1 MAPAAPAA
9 SRSPRPGSGSGPAA
23 DTKKWLPS
31 GKRGQRSPRRAD
43 RDRFHPSEETT
54 RRRRGQ
60 PRSGRPAGREARLPP
75 PSAAATPEGERDRG
89 HGPDLV
95 SRGCRGVVGAAF
107 AVGVAWAT
115 NGEPPSPAEVVV
127 SAVPIL
133 NVASAKDHG
142 ETVIPIIVM
151 LLGWKAT
158 VVTGSAYGVYKYGEA
173 VQEEPILAIP
183 PAAAGL
189 GAPAHTLGAKG
200 GYGNLLCYPGK
211 PGCGSRRR

>member
-1 MAPAAPAA
+1 MGSAVRGAPSATDSTPAKRPPAVGEGCRDRDDRRGGGSAPAAVGGGDAGGAA
-9 SRSPRPGSGSGPAA
+9 GSG
-23 DTKKWLPS
+23 
-31 GKRGQRSPRRAD
+31 
-43 RDRFHPSEETT
+43 T
-54 RRRRGQ
+54 RTG
-60 PRSGRPAGREARLPP
+60 S
-75 PSAAATPEGERDRG
+75 
-89 HGPDLV
+89 
-95 SRGCRGVVGAAF
+95 SRGARRGVVGAAF

-158 VVTGSAYGVYKYGEA
+158 VVTGAAYGVYKYGEA